1 MVTVLFS
8 IGVTGEKDIETRILN
23 KFICYALGFCVY
35 LCSVLYKELITIFP
49 HGPIR
54 RNNLI
59 IEYGR
64 FV

>member
-1 MVTVLFS
+1 MK
-8 IGVTGEKDIETRILN
+8 KDIETRILN

-49 HGPIR
+49 HGLIR